1 MRGEPLPNNGPSIA
15 ASSRIFNAILS
26 GVNLVNPLRQSELDR
41 ISFLDFRER
50 ILAHDQQE
58 IAVVPRSYPGYP
70 RVELPRV
77 RPRWWPGLDRV
88 LLRRR
93 CQRSLSSTLPS
104 ARTLARLLSLAHGCH
119 GDDFRGPTPS
129 AGGLQALELYLVVVA
144 DGWLGRGLYHYDR
157 AGHHL
162 ARIAEGAERETWRE
176 WVPSLGQVEGGSVI
190 WVIAGDGERVQAKYG
205 ERGERFLL
213 LEAGHLMQNL
223 CLVSASLGL
232 ATVPLGGYF
241 EQEIA
246 RAFAL
251 PAGDRVPYVGVC
263 GPGPR

>member
-1 MRGEPLPNNGPSIA
+1 MNT
-15 ASSRIFNAILS
+15 
-26 GVNLVNPLRQSELDR
+26 LRRSELDR
-41 ISFLDFRER
+41 TSFIDFRDG
-50 ILAHDQQE
+50 ILAHDEQRLP
-58 IAVVPRSYPGYP
+58 IAPRSYPGYP
-70 RVELPRV
+70 RVTLPRV
-77 RPRWWPGLDRV
+77 RRRWWPSLDCV
-88 LLRRR
+88 LLSRR
-93 CQRSLSSTLPS
+93 CHRSLSSELPA
-104 ARTLARLLSLAHGCH
+104 ARTLARLLSLTHGCH
-119 GDDFRGPTPS
+119 RDDFRGPTPS
-129 AGGLQALELYLVVVA
+129 AGGLQALELYLVVIA

-162 ARIAEGAERETWRE
+162 SRIAEGAEREQWRE
-176 WVPSLGQVEGGSVI
+176 WVPSLGQVEGGSML
-190 WVIAGDGERVQAKYG
+190 WVLVGDGERVQAKYG

-251 PAGDRVPYVGVC
+251 PAGDLVLYLGLCGVTT
-263 GPGPR
+263 